1 MPDFGNAFGKNIV
14 IVKESA
20 SLNLKESASL
30 NANVNNNQNLNNNN
44 NEEYKSPG
52 VIRSRPNLLE

>member
-20 SLNLKESASL
+20 SLNLKESANL
-30 NANVNNNQNLNNNN
+30 NANVNNNQNVNNN